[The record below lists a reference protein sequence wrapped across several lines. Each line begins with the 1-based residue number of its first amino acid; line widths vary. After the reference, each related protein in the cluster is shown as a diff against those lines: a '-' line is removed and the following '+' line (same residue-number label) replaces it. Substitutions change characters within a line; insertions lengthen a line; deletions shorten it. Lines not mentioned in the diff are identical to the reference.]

1 MRVYRL
7 PRGFTLIELVLSI
20 VIISVTGVALI
31 AAVST
36 VAGRSADPMIRAQ
49 ALAVAGAYLEEVS
62 LAPLCD
68 PAYDPDGNPATTCR
82 TDCKTRPCAGGCGGA
97 AFGPEGGRAD
107 FDDVCDYDGLS
118 DSGAYDRQGNAL
130 AGLSGYRV
138 DVSVLD
144 SAGVSLG
151 SPAIT
156 PADGRVVRIE
166 VEVTHDA
173 IEEPLRLVAYR
184 ANLE

>member
-1 MRVYRL
+1 VSASKGQ
-7 PRGFTLIELVLSI
+7 RGLTLVELVLSI

-36 VAGRSADPMIRAQ
+36 VAGRSADPMVRAQ
-49 ALAVAGAYLEEVS
+49 ALAIAGAYLEEVS

-68 PAYDPDGNPATTCR
+68 PAYNPDGNAATTCR
-82 TDCKTRPCAGGCGGA
+82 SECTTRPCVGGCGGA
-97 AFGPEGGRAD
+97 SFGAESGRAD
-107 FDDVCDYDGLS
+107 FDDVCDYDGLV
-118 DSGAYDRQGNAL
+118 DNGAHDRQGNAL
-130 AGLSGYRV
+130 PELAGYRV

-144 SAGVSLG
+144 GASVSLG

-156 PADGRVVRIE
+156 PANGRVVRIE

>member
-1 MRVYRL
+1 MTVR
-7 PRGFTLIELVLSI
+7 RGQRGLTLVELVLSI

-36 VAGRSADPMIRAQ
+36 VAGRSADPMIRTQ
-49 ALAVAGAYLEEVS
+49 ALAIAGAYLEEAS
-62 LAPLCD
+62 LLPLCD
-68 PAYDPDGNPATTCR
+68 PAYDPDGNATTTCR
-82 TDCKTRPCAGGCGGA
+82 NECTTRPCAGGCGGSAFA
-97 AFGPEGGRAD
+97 AEGGRAA

-118 DSGAYDRQGNAL
+118 DTGARDRQGNAL
-130 AGLSGYRV
+130 GGLSGYRV

-144 SAGVSLG
+144 GAGISLG
-151 SPAIT
+151 SPALS
-156 PADGRVVRIE
+156 AANGRVVRIE
-166 VEVTHDA
+166 VEVTHPA